1 MAASPAAAA
10 AAVQFGPAAPGARFA
25 DGRAGDDQRRLDEHR
40 RLDAGLV
47 RRAGVRP
54 YLLGGSN
61 TTYVLETN
69 VTVPG
74 TAFFFGGSNNTL
86 NLNGYTVTYDNA
98 APITVANGGFEQGS
112 GTNVPGWN
120 LSAAP
125 SAAIAPNNYYL
136 WGNQVLQFRNLT
148 GTQTILSA
156 PIAIPAANYSY
167 AATISC
173 ETINASTVTLSVVD
187 SVTGA
192 VLASSSVS
200 ETGEGI
206 VAASRR
212 PPPIPSV
219 CRSTVAANGTD
230 TVELD
235 QASLNVAGDYG
246 MVASTDWYD
255 MPSQLANALPNWDQ
269 IQPAMAAVQNLT
281 ICNGSIVQG
290 QANGYGSLPIYAAY
304 MPGLTIQNVNTLS
317 TGIDTGAVY
326 AAYSSNGLV
335 ISDCVFRNTVQRG
348 RQSQVDGRR
357 AGPRGLRLGAGD
369 RQRQPVSRLAANRHL
384 WPQRQQSDDQQQYH
398 RVELRRRRRL
408 RNPRSTRLI
417 TS

>member
-1 MAASPAAAA
+1 MWFLHGLRTRTAHRTGLSNRVSKVRGRTRLCRLESLEPAPSCRSAPVRLSALPRAPTNTVDLTPAWFAAQGSA
-10 AAVQFGPAAPGARFA
+10 
-25 DGRAGDDQRRLDEHR
+25 
-40 RLDAGLV
+40 
-47 RRAGVRP
+47 P

-136 WGNQVLQFRNLT
+136 WGNQVLQFSNLT
-148 GTQTILSA
+148 GTQTVLSA

-173 ETINASTVTLSVVD
+173 ETINCSTVTLSVVD

-206 VAASRR
+206 VAAFTPTTTDPVRLQ
-212 PPPIPSV
+212 V
-219 CRSTVAANGTD
+219 TVAANGTD

-235 QASLNVAGDYG
+235 QAALNVAGDYG
-246 MVASTDWYD
+246 IVAATDWYD
-255 MPSQLANALPNWDQ
+255 MPTQSANALPNWDQ
-269 IQPAMAAVQNLT
+269 IQPAMAAAQNLT

-335 ISDCVFRNTVQRG
+335 ISDCVFRNTSNEVANRKSMDGARSTWTSPRG
-348 RQSQVDGRR
+348 R
-357 AGPRGLRLGAGD
+357 
-369 RQRQPVSRLAANRHL
+369 
-384 WPQRQQSDDQQQYH
+384 
-398 RVELRRRRRL
+398 
-408 RNPRSTRLI
+408 
-417 TS
+417 